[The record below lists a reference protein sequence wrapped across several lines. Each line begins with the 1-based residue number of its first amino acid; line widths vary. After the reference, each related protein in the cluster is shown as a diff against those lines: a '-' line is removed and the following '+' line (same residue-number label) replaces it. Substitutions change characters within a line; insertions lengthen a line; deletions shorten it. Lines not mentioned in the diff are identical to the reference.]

1 MTIKPHIIEGIFRP
15 VPKTKDFE
23 LELNL
28 PKSGLKI
35 KGLSKKL
42 LIEKKTELEKEHAIY
57 ILDGPLNCY
66 VGKSTDIQSRI
77 NNHKDKNKSDF
88 TRCFMGLCLALTF
101 FFFFFIHFKLL
112 KGNHYE

>member
-1 MTIKPHIIEGIFRP
+1 MTIKQHIIEGIFRP
-15 VPKTKDFE
+15 VPKTEDFE

-42 LIEKKTELEKEHAIY
+42 LIEKKTDLEKEHAIY
-57 ILDGPLNCY
+57 ILEGPSSCY

-77 NNHKDKNKSDF
+77 NTHKDKNKSDF
-88 TRCFMGLCLALTF
+88 TRCFILSKKDTDLR
-101 FFFFFIHFKLL
+101 
-112 KGNHYE
+112 